1 MDPHPKPMPSET
13 LRNQLLD
20 AAAER
25 SPRHSQYQQEVNS
38 MFSAYEAR
46 VRKERW
52 RVGAVWIF
60 LVALTMGFMFIGG
73 YHIVGGN
80 PVDKSALSLWFCI
93 QAVFWLLFGIVT
105 FLSFR
110 FDQLKLDLLTE
121 IKRVELAILELK
133 ESQGKTPPST
143 TGQ

>member
-1 MDPHPKPMPSET
+1 MPSET

-25 SPRHSQYQQEVNS
+25 SPRHSQYQKDVNT
-38 MFSAYEAR
+38 MLSAYEAR

-52 RVGAVWIF
+52 MVGAVWIF
-60 LVALTMGFMFIGG
+60 IIFLTTTFMLIGG

-93 QAVFWLLFGIVT
+93 QAVFYLLFGIVT

-133 ESQGKTPPST
+133 ESQGKTPPSA